1 MIITEDAKKK
11 KKYSKPFCLF
21 VCLLLPLSLLFL
33 FFYFLYSLFSL
44 IHISW
49 CNHHHHHPMV
59 LLFIDLYGLYSHVMD
74 ISDKSL
80 MELCVCVWGNFH
92 LNFHCCKLYDS
103 TLHFFLFLVKYRFK
117 FNVWF
122 RLLACSCSFSLLAW
136 LKFIII
142 IIRIFRYSG

>member
-80 MELCVCVWGNFH
+80 MELSVCVCVFEEIFIWIFIAANFMIVR
-92 LNFHCCKLYDS
+92 CI
-103 TLHFFLFLVKYRFK
+103 FFLFLVKYRFK

-122 RLLACSCSFSLLAW
+122 RLVKYEKDVC
-136 LKFIII
+136 
-142 IIRIFRYSG
+142 RR